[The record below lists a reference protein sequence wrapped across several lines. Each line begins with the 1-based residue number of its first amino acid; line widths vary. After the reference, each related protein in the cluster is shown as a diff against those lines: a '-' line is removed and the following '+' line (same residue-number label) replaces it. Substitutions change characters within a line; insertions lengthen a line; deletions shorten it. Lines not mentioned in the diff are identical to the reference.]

1 VVVVILIVQV
11 QALIEELVIVLQL
24 LLHKDKTEEIQV
36 QVLLGHQVEVVLV
49 VVELQVHQVQVE
61 LVVL

>member
-1 VVVVILIVQV
+1 M
-11 QALIEELVIVLQL
+11 
-24 LLHKDKTEEIQV
+24 EEIQV

-49 VVELQVHQVQVE
+49 AVEVQVHQVQVE